1 MRGFLLIVL
10 LFLAAGATLAQ
21 PKEELSNPD
30 KVSIKSVSLFPNPAT
45 DYLSVKFEEPHA
57 RTIQLMVHNIVGNV
71 LTVETELIDDHE
83 VRLRVKDLPAGYYFL
98 ALRDDDTNAKST
110 FKFLK
115 R

>member
-1 MRGFLLIVL
+1 MRSLLLFSI
-10 LFLAAGATLAQ
+10 LFLAACLAVAQ

-57 RTIQLMVHNIVGNV
+57 RNVQLMVHNIVGNV
-71 LTVETELIDDHE
+71 LTLEAELIDNYE
-83 VRLRVKDLPAGYYFL
+83 VRFRVKDLPAGYYFL
-98 ALRDDDTNAKST
+98 ALRDDEAHSKST
-110 FKFLK
+110 YKFLK